1 MCRRL
6 TRALFIV
13 VCVGLAWYAWSSW
26 SEAPPQYKNETLI
39 KATLMLYVVTLPSSW
54 LVGLIYAELILMTS
68 IDRLDAG
75 SAFLNWMF
83 QTWAPLTVAGYL
95 QWFVLVPR
103 LVRCWRDRNTVSV

>member
-1 MCRRL
+1 MRGRL
-6 TRALFIV
+6 IRALFIAI
-13 VCVGLAWYAWSSW
+13 CVGLAWCAWSSW

-39 KATLMLYVVTLPSSW
+39 KATIMLYALTLPSSC
-54 LVGLIYAELILMTS
+54 LLGLIHAGLILM
-68 IDRLDAG
+68 IPMDRLDAG

-103 LVRCWRDRNTVSV
+103 LVRRWRDRNTVSD